1 MSAERFLLKGLHA
14 CDMQAMLNNGE
25 ENGNAWSC
33 VRNNGNN
40 AWCMNLGNGNC
51 NNNNT
56 NNRYSVWAVSEF
68 DKIVDDWLKA
78 ESECYKNKH
87 SSFEAARYHYHL
99 SNIFNLIERIN
110 NGYKPTTSICFV
122 LDYPVYREVFAA
134 NYTDR
139 IVHHYIAPMINQVA
153 EAVHNLNGNVSHGNR
168 IGHSSSTAVKQIY
181 DNIKEMSNGYREVCY
196 VATMDVSGF
205 FMSIDKEVAY
215 SVFEYYADLFY
226 KEEDKNEKLALLK
239 RLIAHNPT
247 EDCERR
253 SPIEMWNNVDKKKS
267 LFGVQE
273 GKGLPIGNFYSQL
286 IANLVM
292 AVVDERMT
300 HIEGLKYTRFV
311 DDMCMIAKTSN
322 ELVEARK
329 ILYEVLYELKLTLH
343 PKKFYIQPYWH
354 GVKFCGK
361 VVKCNRIY
369 ISNRTVGAIT
379 EKIRIASKKPNIE
392 TAKHLMQSI
401 NSYFGLMKGTASFNI
416 RKRIMD
422 MTLKN
427 FSEWLYFI
435 KKGESYICRLKVK
448 YNPIKTS
455 NRDAKRFVIK
465 HNGKDR
471 YIRKTKNRRKER
483 SINC

>member
-33 VRNNGNN
+33 VRNNGSN
-40 AWCMNLGNGNC
+40 AWYVNLGNGNC

-56 NNRYSVWAVSEF
+56 NDRYSVWAVSEF
-68 DKIVDDWLKA
+68 DKIVDDWLQA
-78 ESECYKNKH
+78 ERECYKNKH
-87 SSFEAARYHYHL
+87 SSIEAARYHYHL
-99 SNIFNLIERIN
+99 SNIFNLIERVKTD
-110 NGYKPTTSICFV
+110 YKPTTSTCFV
-122 LDYPVYREVFAA
+122 LEYPVYREVFAA

-153 EAVHNLNGNVSHGNR
+153 ETVHNLNGNVSHGNR
-168 IGHSSSTAVKQIY
+168 IGRSSSTAVRQIY
-181 DNIKEMSNGYREVCY
+181 DNIKEMSNGYKEVCY

-215 SVFEYYADLFY
+215 NVFEYYADLFY
-226 KEEDKNEKLALLK
+226 KEDGKAEKLVLLK
-239 RLIAHNPT
+239 RLIAHTPT

-253 SPIEMWNNVDKKKS
+253 SSIEMWDNVDKKKS

-292 AVVDERMT
+292 AVVDERMA
-300 HIEGLKYTRFV
+300 HIKGLKYTRFV
-311 DDMCMIAKTSN
+311 DDMCLVAKTSS
-322 ELVEARK
+322 ELVEARM
-329 ILYEVLYELKLTLH
+329 ILYEVLRELKLTLH

-379 EKIRIASKKPNIE
+379 EKIRIASKNPSLD

-422 MTLKN
+422 TTLIS
-427 FSEWLYFI
+427 FSEWLYFQ
-435 KKGESYICRLKVK
+435 KKGDSYICRLKAK

-455 NRDAKRFVIK
+455 IRDARLFVNK
-465 HNGKDR
+465 YNGKNR
-471 YIRKTKNRRKER
+471 YIRKIKNRRKKR
-483 SINC
+483 NINS

>member
-14 CDMQAMLNNGE
+14 CDMQAMSNNGE

-40 AWCMNLGNGNC
+40 AWYVNLTNDNC

-68 DKIVDDWLKA
+68 DKIVDDWLQA
-78 ESECYKNKH
+78 ESECYRNKH

-99 SNIFNLIERIN
+99 SNIFNLIERVKTD
-110 NGYKPTTSICFV
+110 YKPTISICFV
-122 LDYPVYREVFAA
+122 LEYPVYREVFAA

-153 EAVHNLNGNVSHGNR
+153 ETVHNLNGNISHGNR
-168 IGHSSSTAVKQIY
+168 IGHSSSTAVRQIY
-181 DNIKEMSNGYREVCY
+181 DNIREMSNGYKEVCY

-205 FMSIDKEVAY
+205 FMSIDKEIAY
-215 SVFEYYADLFY
+215 NVFVHYADSFY
-226 KEEDKNEKLALLK
+226 KRSDKEEKLALLK

-253 SPIEMWNNVDKKKS
+253 SLIEMWENVDKKKS

-300 HIEGLKYTRFV
+300 NIEGLKYTRFV
-311 DDMCMIAKTSN
+311 DDMCMIAKTSS

-329 ILYEVLYELKLTLH
+329 ILYEVLRKLKLTLH
-343 PKKFYIQPYWH
+343 SKKFYIQPYWH

-361 VVKCNRIY
+361 VIKCNRIY

-379 EKIRIASKKPNIE
+379 EKIRIASKNPNLE
-392 TAKHLMQSI
+392 VAKHLMQSI

-416 RKRIMD
+416 RKRIMNI
-422 MTLKN
+422 TLKG

-435 KKGESYICRLKVK
+435 KKGESYICRLKAK

-455 NRDAKRFVIK
+455 IRDSRRFVK
-465 HNGKDR
+465 KYNGKNR
-471 YIRKTKNRRKER
+471 YIRKTKNRRKKR
-483 SINC
+483 NING